1 VDIGTNSRSVQKVP
15 MAVFEPALYGPSTC
29 RARSST
35 AAIDVHERV
44 KCSLHRGKIE
54 VGKNT
59 IQRLGDIVTVKL
71 FDRMIDRQTRELS
84 RMLQE
89 SIAAAGGRIRLL
101 LSIDTQMPARSPETL
116 FESLH
121 FLRLHADQIERI
133 AIIGSKAWERTSIGL
148 FGLFGGIDIGYFDRS
163 EAVAAIRWLQGKGAN
178 GDR

>member
-1 VDIGTNSRSVQKVP
+1 
-15 MAVFEPALYGPSTC
+15 
-29 RARSST
+29 
-35 AAIDVHERV
+35 
-44 KCSLHRGKIE
+44 

-71 FDRMIDRQTRELS
+71 FDHMIDRQTRALS

-89 SIAAAGGRIRLL
+89 SISAAGGRIRLL
-101 LSIDTQMPARSPETL
+101 LSIDTQMPARSPEML
-116 FESLH
+116 FENLH

-163 EAVAAIRWLQGKGAN
+163 EAVEAIRWLQGKGIN